1 MKIVVCIK
9 QVPDTTNV
17 RINPETNTL
26 VREGVESIVNPFDEY
41 AIEEAIRIKERLDE
55 PATTDESATT
65 GESATTIV
73 VTMGP
78 PQAQA
83 ALRQALSVGIDEAI
97 LLSDRAFAGSDTWA
111 TSYAL
116 SKMIEKIGDVDLVL
130 CGKQAIDGDTAQVG
144 PGVAVHLGFPQITF
158 VKKIEEITPKKIRAE
173 RMMEE
178 GHQVIECRL
187 PVLLTVVKEINEP
200 RLPSIRGKMRAKKA
214 EIPTWTAADLDVD
227 HDNIGLKGSPTVVHK
242 IYAPERKKEGRVLD
256 GEPADVATDIVSEL
270 KRLSLV

>member
-26 VREGVESIVNPFDEY
+26 IREGVESICNPFDEY
-41 AIEEAIRIKERLDE
+41 ALEEALRIKERLAPE
-55 PATTDESATT
+55 PV
-65 GESATTIV
+65 TTIA

-78 PQAQA
+78 PQAEA
-83 ALRQALSVGIDEAI
+83 VLRQALAMGLDEAI

-116 SKMIEKIGDVDLVL
+116 SKMIEKIGDVDVVL

-144 PGVAVHLGFPQITF
+144 PGIAVHLGYPQITF
-158 VKKIEEITPKKIRAE
+158 VKKIEELTPKKIRAE
-173 RMMEE
+173 RLMEE
-178 GHQVIECRL
+178 GHQVVESSL

-214 EIPTWTAADLDVD
+214 EIPTWTAADLDAVPEYL
-227 HDNIGLKGSPTVVHK
+227 GLKGSPTVVHK
-242 IYAPERKKEGRVLD
+242 IYAPERKKEGRVFEGD
-256 GEPADVATDIVSEL
+256 PPDVATELVSEL
-270 KRLSLV
+270 RRLSLA